1 MQKQLISIRNTVTT
15 TPTPAPYSPSPISYC
30 LPVEYCLPVDYCL
43 PVKYCLFVDYLG
55 LCLVYQLW
63 DSLKTNIIF
72 LNHNA
77 YSIMIRKINIF
88 SSCIHRKF
96 LHQSFLYVDVLVYL
110 RFRHVPWNDLIIN
123 YFFALLKDQNWS
135 DLLQYLQ
142 NLLLVN
148 DAISEK
154 SFAYAWNVFCKLT
167 LKCIL
172 YQQNDVSWN

>member
-1 MQKQLISIRNTVTT
+1 MQQKRFEELRAETVNLNKEYYYYSPDPCPLI
-15 TPTPAPYSPSPISYC
+15 PSPISYC
-30 LPVEYCLPVDYCL
+30 LPVEYRLPVDYCL
-43 PVKYCLFVDYLG
+43 PVKFCLSVDYFG

-110 RFRHVPWNDLIIN
+110 RFRHVP
-123 YFFALLKDQNWS
+123 
-135 DLLQYLQ
+135 
-142 NLLLVN
+142 
-148 DAISEK
+148 
-154 SFAYAWNVFCKLT
+154 
-167 LKCIL
+167 
-172 YQQNDVSWN
+172 

>member
-15 TPTPAPYSPSPISYC
+15 TPTPAPYSLSPISYC

-72 LNHNA
+72 LNHNG
-77 YSIMIRKINIF
+77 YSIVIRKINIF

-96 LHQSFLYVDVLVYL
+96 SHQSFFYVDMIYQLPRYMCW
-110 RFRHVPWNDLIIN
+110 FIYDLDMFHEMI
-123 YFFALLKDQNWS
+123 
-135 DLLQYLQ
+135 
-142 NLLLVN
+142 
-148 DAISEK
+148 
-154 SFAYAWNVFCKLT
+154 
-167 LKCIL
+167 
-172 YQQNDVSWN
+172 